1 MTNATHPI
9 TERAIKLV
17 EKGYTPL
24 LLNGKAPIASGWQ
37 NMSVTKTDVENWHTD
52 GRNLGLR
59 TGDNG
64 LIVLDFD
71 GLSGYEAFCLGFSEL
86 VDTHTVKT
94 GSGNGMHV
102 YLIVQNGIP
111 KSSGVL
117 NMPGGGHV
125 EIKAKGR
132 QVVIPPSVHPDTG
145 LPYQVHV
152 AAPIKLITTFTPI
165 QEWIEAFNPKPEYEP
180 RQEAVPT
187 AVGEHSN
194 YAKQALSN
202 MAAELARQTEGGRN
216 NALNRTAWK
225 LAHFV
230 RRGDLT
236 ESEVRN
242 ALEGA
247 MFANGSISANG
258 DKKSFEATFASGF
271 NDGYADTSF
280 EPEIY
285 RRPSTGS
292 GFHPSRSQTN
302 WNEQKSTDRAM
313 PGNWKDYAPPQKA
326 VDENGVTTIR
336 RTRIVKR
343 TSLLSDLSDRIEA
356 DEYQGGL
363 PPIPFPLQCMHR
375 FGGQALMT
383 KPGKVIAFVGASGS
397 GKTSALETLADAYV
411 MQDIPVWLWSPEWTP
426 DELAERAVQ
435 RLEGVSQDAL
445 YLHEFDLWR
454 TNRYQVEPMHSLRL
468 SDETRQKSAQAM
480 RKLRSWPQDVYFVE
494 NDLLNVDEMTE
505 LIAEAKSICDPFP
518 RVLICDYAQLLEA
531 NQVEEGDDSMN
542 TMIHRFKR
550 LCVHFGLVGVIAT
563 QTTKDDARRNRSKE
577 GTFKGTTVLNCAK
590 NSRGTTGKVRVVSDP
605 ARLRIIDQA
614 YPDQSFDSDDYYL
627 GTQSG
632 RYITD
637 HAFNLFITL
646 NPEYAEV

>member
-1 MTNATHPI
+1 MSNPI
-9 TERAIKLV
+9 IERALKLV

-24 LLNGKAPIASGWQ
+24 LLHGKAPIANGWQ
-37 NMSVTKTDVENWHTD
+37 NMTVTKADVENWNVNGH
-52 GRNLGLR
+52 NLGLR

-71 GLSGYEAFCLGFSEL
+71 GLSGYEAFCEGFPEL
-86 VDTHTVKT
+86 IDTHTVKT

-102 YLIVQNGIP
+102 YLTLHGELP
-111 KSSGVL
+111 RSSGQL
-117 NMPGGGHV
+117 NMPGGGHI
-125 EIKAKGR
+125 EIKSKGR
-132 QVVIPPSVHPDTG
+132 QVVIPPSVHPDSG

-152 AAPIKLITTFTPI
+152 AVPIKSITTFAPI
-165 QEWIEAFNPKPEYEP
+165 QDWIDAFNPKPEYQP
-180 RQEAVPT
+180 RQEAQPT
-187 AVGEHSN
+187 AAGEYSA

-202 MAAELARQTEGGRN
+202 MAADLARQSEGSRN
-216 NALNRTAWK
+216 ATCNRMAWM
-225 LAHFV
+225 LAHYV

-236 ESEVRN
+236 ESEVKN

-247 MFANGSISANG
+247 MFANGSMSQNG
-258 DKKSFEATFASGF
+258 DKKAFDATFASGF

-280 EPEIY
+280 EPEVY
-285 RRPSTGS
+285 RRPQQ
-292 GFHPSRSQTN
+292 SRSQ
-302 WNEQKSTDRAM
+302 WNEQKSSNRAM
-313 PGNWKDYAPPQKA
+313 PGDWKGYEPPQKA
-326 VDENGVTTIR
+326 VAENGVVTIK

-356 DEYQGGL
+356 DEYTGSL
-363 PPIPFPLQCMHR
+363 APIPFPLQCMHR

-435 RLEGVSQDAL
+435 RWEGVSQDAL

-454 TNRYQVEPMHSLRL
+454 TNRYQVEPMPSMRL
-468 SDETRQKSAQAM
+468 TDDVRQKSAQAM

-531 NQVEEGDDSMN
+531 NQVSEADDSMN
-542 TMIHRFKR
+542 MMIQRFKR
-550 LCVHFGLVGVIAT
+550 LCVHYGLVGVIAT
-563 QTTKDDARRNRSKE
+563 QTTKDDARRNRSKD
-577 GTFKGTTVLNCAK
+577 GAFKGTTVLNCAK
-590 NSRGTTGKVRVVSDP
+590 NSRGKTGKVRVVSDP
-605 ARLRIIDQA
+605 ARLRIVDQA
-614 YPDQSFDSDDYYL
+614 YPDQMFDSDDYYL

-632 RYITD
+632 RYVTD
-637 HAFNLFITL
+637 HAFNLFVTI
-646 NPEYAEV
+646 NPEYEGE